1 MTSNVGQNYPYTSES
16 DGERIAHVASLIADR
31 QDLADKIKA
40 ETTPLD
46 ANDRWWV
53 YKCPSK
59 GCAGLLHA
67 AGYAADKHAVFVVC
81 DGTCAKTFLR

>member
-1 MTSNVGQNYPYTSES
+1 MTSNVGQSYPYTSEPEAQRA
-16 DGERIAHVASLIADR
+16 DTITSLLAAR
-31 QDLADKIKA
+31 ADLAEKLKA
-40 ETTPLD
+40 ETAPLD
-46 ANDRWWV
+46 AQDRWWV

-67 AGYAADKHAVFVVC
+67 AGYAAERHAVYVVC